1 MSRHDRRT
9 FLKLTGA
16 GALAL
21 GGTKGL
27 QAAATAVHTSR
38 PAAASTAD
46 VAVIGA
52 GAFGGWT
59 ALYLREMGHRVTLID
74 AYGAGNARAASGGE
88 SRQIRTQYGEREI
101 YTRWVVQAFDRWEA
115 RQREWGGRPL
125 FYRTGQLTLARQW
138 SEYLRAS
145 KEVLDRHGIDNEIV
159 PHDELSRRYPQ
170 FNHQEFE
177 FGFSVPSTGVL
188 MARRACFAV
197 AGAFESEGGTL
208 VTARAKPG
216 RRAGG
221 KLLELELSTGEPVS
235 ADTFVFACGPWLP
248 KVFPSVMKNKLQ
260 TPRRITF
267 WYGVP
272 TDDNRFIYP
281 NCPTWGMR
289 GAYGFP
295 SIEGRGWKVAP
306 YFDSIPFDPDTD
318 ERVVTAEEIEQARQ
332 FVAHAFPA
340 LADQP
345 VLESR
350 VCQYEN
356 SVDEN
361 FIVDR
366 HPEMDN
372 VWIVGGGSGHGYKH
386 GIMMGDY
393 VAHRV
398 VGDDRS
404 PELADTF
411 KLKTDTF

>member
-1 MSRHDRRT
+1 MSGHDRRT

-16 GALAL
+16 GALVLSGARWR
-21 GGTKGL
+21 
-27 QAAATAVHTSR
+27 QAAATPVQASGS
-38 PAAASTAD
+38 AAASTAD

-88 SRQIRTQYGEREI
+88 TRQIRAQYGEREI
-101 YTRWVVQAFDRWEA
+101 YTRWVMQAFDRWEA
-115 RQREWGGRPL
+115 RQREWGGLPL
-125 FYRTGQLTLARQW
+125 FYRTGQLTLAPQW

-145 KEVLDRHGIDNEIV
+145 KSVLDSHGIDNEVV
-159 PHDELSRRYPQ
+159 PHDELPRRFPQ
-170 FNHQEFE
+170 FNHADFE
-177 FGFSVPSTGVL
+177 FGFYVPSTGVL

-197 AGAFESEGGTL
+197 ASAFERGGGTL
-208 VTARAKPG
+208 ITARAELG
-216 RRAGG
+216 RRTGG
-221 KLLELELSTGEPVS
+221 KLLELDLSTHESVS

-248 KVFPSVMKNKLQ
+248 KVFPSVMKNKLD

-272 TDDNRFIYP
+272 ADDDRFLYP
-281 NCPTWGMR
+281 NCPTWGMPR
-289 GAYGFP
+289 VYGFP

-306 YFDSIPFDPDTD
+306 SFDHVPFDPDTG
-318 ERVVTAEEIEQARQ
+318 ERIVTAEEVDETRE
-332 FVAHAFPA
+332 FVTRAFPA
-340 LADQP
+340 LAGQP

-350 VCQYEN
+350 VCQYES
-356 SVDEN
+356 SVDSH

-366 HPEMDN
+366 HPELEN

-386 GIMMGDY
+386 GIMMGEY
-393 VAHRV
+393 AAHRV

-411 KLKTDTF
+411 KLKQETF

>member
-1 MSRHDRRT
+1 MSQHDRRT

-21 GGTKGL
+21 GGARPR
-27 QAAATAVHTSR
+27 QAMAVPERATRQAS
-38 PAAASTAD
+38 ASTVD

-59 ALYLREMGHRVTLID
+59 ALYLQEMGHRVALID

-101 YTRWVVQAFDRWEA
+101 YTRWVVEAFDRWEA

-125 FYRTGQLTLARQW
+125 FYRTGQLTMARQW
-138 SEYLRAS
+138 STYLRTS
-145 KEVLDRHGIDNEIV
+145 KEVLDRHGVDNEVV
-159 PHDELSRRYPQ
+159 PHDELPRRYPQ
-170 FNHQEFE
+170 FNHQDIE
-177 FGFSVPSTGVL
+177 FGFYVPSTGVL

-197 AGAFESEGGTL
+197 AGAVERAGGTL
-208 VTARAKPG
+208 VAAKAQPG
-216 RRAGG
+216 RQAGG
-221 KLLELELSTGEPVS
+221 RLQELTLSTGQSVS
-235 ADTFVFACGPWLP
+235 ASTYVFACGPWLP
-248 KVFPSVMKNKLQ
+248 KVFPSVMENKLQ

-281 NCPTWGMR
+281 NCPTWDVQ

-306 YFDSIPFDPDTD
+306 YFDSIPFDPDTG
-318 ERVVTAEEIEQARQ
+318 ERIVTVEEIEHARQ
-332 FVAHAFPA
+332 FVRRSFPA
-340 LADQP
+340 LGDQP

-356 SVDEN
+356 SVDQH
-361 FIVDR
+361 FIVDQ

-398 VGDDRS
+398 VGDDHS
-404 PELADTF
+404 PELAETFTLKQDTF
-411 KLKTDTF
+411 

>member
-1 MSRHDRRT
+1 MPQHDRRE

-21 GGTKGL
+21 GSAGPL
-27 QAAATAVHTSR
+27 QPTARRTQTS
-38 PAAASTAD
+38 ASTGASTAD
-46 VAVIGA
+46 IAVIGA

-101 YTRWVVQAFDRWEA
+101 YTRWVVEAFDRWEA
-115 RQREWGGRPL
+115 RQEEWGGRPL
-125 FYRTGQLTLARQW
+125 FYRTGQLTLARGW
-138 SEYLRAS
+138 SDYLRAS
-145 KEVLDRHGIDNEIV
+145 KRVLDGRGIDNEII
-159 PHDELSRRYPQ
+159 PAEELPRRYPQ
-170 FNHQEFE
+170 FNHEDVE
-177 FGFSVPSTGVL
+177 FGLYVPSTGVL

-197 AGAFESEGGTL
+197 AGAFERAGGTV

-216 RRAGG
+216 RQTGG
-221 KLLELELSTGEPVS
+221 KLLELELSTGEPVA

-272 TDDNRFIYP
+272 ADDNRFIYP
-281 NCPTWGMR
+281 NCPTWDMR
-289 GAYGFP
+289 GVYGFP

-306 YFDSIPFDPDTD
+306 YFDSIPFDPDTG
-318 ERVVTAEEIEQARQ
+318 ERIVTAEEIELARQ
-332 FVAHAFPA
+332 FVSRAFPA

-356 SVDEN
+356 SVDDH

-393 VAHRV
+393 AAHRV
-398 VGDDRS
+398 VGDDHS

-411 KLKTDTF
+411 KLKNDTF

>member
-16 GALAL
+16 SALTFGAA
-21 GGTKGL
+21 KGL
-27 QAAATAVHTSR
+27 PVQTSG
-38 PAAASTAD
+38 PTSTQKAD
-46 VAVIGA
+46 IAVIGA

-59 ALYLREMGHRVTLID
+59 ALYLREMGHQVTLID
-74 AYGAGNARAASGGE
+74 AYGAGNARASSGGE
-88 SRQIRTQYGEREI
+88 TRQIRAQYGEREI
-101 YTRWVVQAFDRWEA
+101 YTRWVMQAFGRWEM
-115 RQREWGGRPL
+115 RQQEWRGRPL
-125 FYRTGQLTLARQW
+125 FYRTGQLTLSRGW
-138 SEYLRAS
+138 TPYLRAS
-145 KEVLDRHGIDNEIV
+145 KEVLDRHGIDNEVV

-170 FNHQEFE
+170 FNHQDIE
-177 FGFSVPSTGVL
+177 FGFYVPSTGVL

-197 AGAFESEGGTL
+197 AGAFESAGGKL
-208 VTARAKPG
+208 ITARAKPG
-216 RRAGG
+216 RHVGG
-221 KLLELELSTGEPVS
+221 KLMEIELSTGKPVA

-272 TDDNRFIYP
+272 PDDHRFIYP
-281 NCPTWGMR
+281 NCPTWDVQ

-306 YFDSIPFDPDTD
+306 YFDSIPFDPDTG
-318 ERVVTAEEIEQARQ
+318 ERIVSAEEIEQARQ
-332 FVAHAFPA
+332 FVAHSFPA
-340 LADQP
+340 LGDQP
-345 VLESR
+345 ILESR

-356 SVDEN
+356 SIDSH
-361 FIVDR
+361 FIVDQ
-366 HPEMDN
+366 HPALDN

-386 GIMMGDY
+386 GIMLGEY

-398 VGDDRS
+398 IRDDRS

-411 KLKTDTF
+411 KLENASF

>member
-1 MSRHDRRT
+1 MSPHDRRK

-21 GGTKGL
+21 AGTKEL
-27 QAAATAVHTSR
+27 QAAAAAVQTSG

-125 FYRTGQLTLARQW
+125 FYRTGQLTLARGW
-138 SEYLRAS
+138 SDYLRAS
-145 KEVLDRHGIDNEIV
+145 KVVLDRHGIDNELV
-159 PHDELSRRYPQ
+159 PADELPRRYPQ
-170 FNHQEFE
+170 FNHEDVE
-177 FGFSVPSTGVL
+177 FGFYVPSTGVL

-197 AGAFESEGGTL
+197 AGAFERAGGTV

-216 RRAGG
+216 RHAGG

-281 NCPTWGMR
+281 NCPTWDIR
-289 GAYGFP
+289 GVYGFP

-306 YFDSIPFDPDTD
+306 YFDSIPFDPDTG
-318 ERVVTAEEIEQARQ
+318 ERIVTAEEIEQARL
-332 FVAHAFPA
+332 VVTRAFPA

-356 SVDEN
+356 SIDN
-361 FIVDR
+361 HFIVDR

-393 VAHRV
+393 AAHRV
-398 VGDDRS
+398 VGDDHS

-411 KLKTDTF
+411 KLKKDTF